1 VDDRA
6 LVEAVIAGDQDA
18 FRRLVERE
26 TGSVFRV
33 CYRVLG
39 RVHDAQDATQ
49 ETFVIAYRA
58 LPTYRGDGSLAAWLA
73 RIATR
78 QALRTAS
85 RRTETASLDAET
97 PADGSGHAIDPVS
110 ELVEAERAGAIRAA
124 VARLPEPYRE
134 VVVLRFFAELSLGEI
149 SIATGRPLGT
159 VKSHLHR
166 GLARLRDRLGVEAAA

>member
-18 FRRLVERE
+18 FGRLVERE

-58 LPTYRGDGSLAAWLA
+58 LPTFRGDGSLAAWLA

-78 QALRTAS
+78 QALRTAG

-97 PADGSGHAIDPVS
+97 PDDGSGHGIDPVS

-124 VARLPEPYRE
+124 VAQLPEPYRE
-134 VVVLRFFAELSLGEI
+134 VVVMRFFAELSLGEI
-149 SIATGRPLGT
+149 AHATGRPLGT